1 MFERIREMIHGLN
14 YTTYI
19 HMNKHITFIVI
30 YIQNQDSGISRI
42 LSEWQRERGWW
53 TASFRNITESLLVPP
68 SRTVPSVFNT
78 TSGWVTYASVSRK

>member
-30 YIQNQDSGISRI
+30 YIQNQDSGANGKENEVGGQLAFVISFD
-42 LSEWQRERGWW
+42 S
-53 TASFRNITESLLVPP
+53 TITYCTFSIQYY
-68 SRTVPSVFNT
+68 F
-78 TSGWVTYASVSRK
+78 WVGHLRVCF